1 MNLRLKRLLESLS
14 HDKSSLRLIKTAL
27 QAWVTGSIVVVIGY
41 ALLQVVPVYKESYQ
55 LENAARRE
63 ARLAS
68 TNWKSDA
75 AVQDVV
81 YQKAQDLGLPVDRP
95 AINVASSIRDKPVNG
110 IVALMDTPTESD
122 TSATV
127 NIEVSYTVPVRFP
140 GHTFYLKF
148 HFHADDHSS

>member
-1 MNLRLKRLLESLS
+1 MNVRLKSFLQSLS
-14 HDKSSLRLIKTAL
+14 RDKSSLRLIKTAL
-27 QAWVTGSIVVVIGY
+27 QAWVTGLIVGVIGY
-41 ALLQVVPVYKESYQ
+41 ALFQTVPVCMESYQ

-68 TNWKSDA
+68 TNWKSDT

-110 IVALMDTPTESD
+110 IVALMDAPTESD
-122 TSATV
+122 TTATV
-127 NIEVSYTVPVRFP
+127 NIEVSYSVPVRFP

-148 HFHADDHSS
+148 HFHADDRSS